1 MNQEAPE
8 PQATLHHGAG
18 REPSRAIVPTL
29 VLTATVSSAIGSLGA
44 PLLETIAR
52 DDHVTL
58 GTAQWSLTLPMLVG
72 AVVAPVLGRLGDG
85 PSRRNVVLWT
95 LTVVLIGSVVVAI
108 PGWGFAALLV
118 GRSMQGLGFALMPL
132 TMAVARDSLPE
143 ARSGPAIAVLSIAAT
158 AGIGLGF
165 PLTGLLDETLGLHAC
180 FWVGAIMA
188 GGALLLNL
196 VVLPASRHLHRRR
209 LDVAGGVLIGCG
221 LLALLVAV
229 TEGST
234 WGWFSPRVLLLLAG
248 AAILIVIWVFRELSV
263 AHPLVDLRLVRHRS
277 VAITNV
283 TASLIAMAMYMFL
296 PLLTNFVQTP
306 PSEGYGFGASVLVTG
321 LMLVPFAVLS
331 TSMSRVAR
339 MIGHRVPPERLV
351 PIGAMLMALAT
362 IMFLVTSGALWEGF
376 VATGLVGVG
385 VGLSFAAMPGL
396 IIRSVPASETGSALG
411 FYQVVRTVG
420 FALGSGVSA
429 SILAAYTLSGQ
440 LLPERAGFEVAFA
453 TSAVICLVAAAVSTR
468 LRRPQTI
475 SAVDSPPMPASVPAA
490 AAPRA

>member
-1 MNQEAPE
+1 MNRQTSENLMTLPPGA
-8 PQATLHHGAG
+8 ATTP
-18 REPSRAIVPTL
+18 RRAIVPTL

-58 GTAQWSLTLPMLVG
+58 SSAQWSLTLPMLVG

-85 PSRRNVVLWT
+85 PSRRNVILWT
-95 LTVVLIGSVVVAI
+95 LGVVLVGSVVVAI

-143 ARSGPAIAVLSIAAT
+143 SKSGPAIAVLSIAAT
-158 AGIGLGF
+158 AGIGLGY
-165 PLTGLLDETLGLHAC
+165 PLTGLLDQTVGLHAC
-180 FWVGAIMA
+180 FWVGAVMA

-196 VVLPASRHLHRRR
+196 VVLPTSGHLHRRP
-209 LDVAGGVLIGCG
+209 LDGLGGVLIGFG
-221 LLALLVAV
+221 LLALLIAV

-234 WGWFSPRVLLLLAG
+234 WGWVSPAVLVLL
-248 AAILIVIWVFRELSV
+248 AAAVILIVAWVYRELSTP
-263 AHPLVDLRLVRHRS
+263 HPVVDLHLLRHRS
-277 VAITNV
+277 VAVTNA
-283 TASLIAMAMYMFL
+283 TAFLIAMAMYMFL
-296 PLLTNFVQTP
+296 PLLTNYVQTP

-339 MIGHRVPPERLV
+339 MIGHRVPPERMV

-362 IMFLVTSGALWEGF
+362 IMFVVASGALWEAF
-376 VATGLVGVG
+376 VATGLVGMG

-396 IIRSVPASETGSALG
+396 IIRSIPSAETGSALG

-440 LLPERAGFEVAFA
+440 LLPERAGFEVAFIA
-453 TSAVICLVAAAVSTR
+453 SAAICVAAAVVSTF
-468 LRRPQTI
+468 LRHPQTVSNVAI
-475 SAVDSPPMPASVPAA
+475 PMSRSVTPAV
-490 AAPRA
+490 APRS